1 MKLCQEPFLSL
12 FQELCLGPFLELLQ
26 ERYRALFQR
35 WFLVRF

>member
-1 MKLCQEPFLSL
+1 MTLCQEPFLSL